1 MMLRIVIAL
10 LLLFTSCNK
19 EEVLHRVT
27 FNVLE
32 FSSVTPTCTITYT
45 SDASGGTTVT
55 STASDSWSS
64 PSLQLKPGS
73 AALLTVYCN
82 EATFDYKL
90 YVYVDGNLLETK
102 TYNGGSSPETISIS
116 VP

>member
-1 MMLRIVIAL
+1 MACRIAIAFF
-10 LLLFTSCNK
+10 LLFASCNK
-19 EEVLHRVT
+19 EEELRRVT
-27 FNVLE
+27 FNVRE
-32 FSSVTPTCTITYT
+32 FSANTPTCTITYT
-45 SDASGGTTVT
+45 SDATGGNTIT
-55 STASDSWSS
+55 STSSDSWSS

-73 AALLTVYCN
+73 AAVLTVDCN
-82 EATFDYKL
+82 EAAFDYKL

>member
-1 MMLRIVIAL
+1 MILRIAIAFL
-10 LLLFTSCNK
+10 ILFASCNK
-19 EEVLHRVT
+19 EEVLRRVT
-27 FNVLE
+27 FNVRE
-32 FSSVTPTCTITYT
+32 FSAGTPTCTITYT

-73 AALLTVYCN
+73 AAVLTVDCN
-82 EATFDYKL
+82 EAIFDYKL